1 MAALF
6 AQIRRLHD
14 WQLIALVLV
23 VVGTSAGG
31 IFAYTNSN
39 SSDSETLVE
48 GQQFV
53 EVKKGDLTRQVTS
66 NGSIVF
72 PNRQSLFFGSQGTV
86 EEVSVEVGDQVQ
98 TGQILARL
106 DDDTL
111 AQLQKDLAQ
120 AQVNL
125 QDAADAY
132 ALAQEPQ
139 NDLELAKAR
148 AAIASAEFK
157 LDQSTDALAD
167 IQEPVTLTA
176 LEELQSH
183 KATATSALESTQND
197 LAFQQVNQASKVQ
210 DATDALSNA
219 KADYQVTINKFLG
232 ITLVEA
238 EYGTTPDEF
247 LSSHA
252 INLDFLFA
260 TLQRDD
266 KIHSVLAF
274 TPELVEDPDTDW
286 SEFTVY
292 TWLSLYPGNIYGT
305 CAKLTL
311 GKQDICVRTEID
323 KSWEALDQAA
333 SAWTAADTTAAK
345 TISASLKAVDTA
357 TTVLNTAV
365 EKLQTTLDGVNSLE
379 IVVKQHDMEVAS
391 AQLED
396 ANETLADL
404 IALPDKL
411 TLALKKA
418 ELNAATAKVG
428 TAEQQL
434 ELAVLTAPFDGFISK
449 VGVVEGRTSGA
460 NNLAFEVVDP
470 SIAEVDARLDEIDVL
485 MVRVGADALVTLD
498 GLPGPRFP
506 GVVTNVSPIGT
517 NQQGVVTFP
526 VRIQVQTP
534 GRLRLREQMN
544 ATARI
549 VIEQESDVL
558 LIPSTSIAGT
568 IEQPLVLVSQ
578 GDTVAEREV
587 TLGISDGF
595 WTIALT
601 GLEEGDM
608 VVSTTQGGSANPFS
622 NFASLRRGLGG
633 MSGGSF
639 GSQGRSSRGQGS
651 RGQPSR

>member
-1 MAALF
+1 MGALINWLKTL
-6 AQIRRLHD
+6 QV
-14 WQLIALVLV
+14 WQAITIAV
-23 VVGTSAGG
+23 VVLGATGG
-31 IFAYTNSN
+31 GYAYTQSD
-39 SSDSETLVE
+39 SSDSEPLE
-48 GQQFV
+48 DGQQFV
-53 EVKKGDLTRQVTS
+53 EVRKGDLINQITS
-66 NGSIVF
+66 SGSIVF
-72 PNRQSLFFGSQGTV
+72 PIRESLYFGSQGTV
-86 EEVSVEVGDQVQ
+86 AEVSVEVGDQVQ
-98 TGQILARL
+98 TGKILARL
-106 DDDTL
+106 DDDTV

-125 QDAADAY
+125 QDATNAY

-139 NDLELAKAR
+139 TDLGLAKAR
-148 AAIASAEFK
+148 AAVASAELK

-167 IQEPVTLTA
+167 IQEPATLAA
-176 LEELQSH
+176 LVELQSH
-183 KATATSALESTQND
+183 KTTATSALGSAQND

-210 DATDALSNA
+210 VATDALNNA

-232 ITLVEA
+232 IKLVEA
-238 EYGTTPDEF
+238 EYETTPDEF
-247 LSSHA
+247 LSWHA
-252 INLDFLFA
+252 IDLGFLFA
-260 TLQRDD
+260 PLQRDA
-266 KIHSVLAF
+266 KIHSILAF
-274 TPELVEDPDTDW
+274 TPDLVEDPDTDW

-311 GKQDICVRTEID
+311 VKQDICVRTEID
-323 KSWEALDQAA
+323 KSWEVLDKAA

-345 TISASLKAVDTA
+345 TISTSLKAVDTA

-365 EKLQTTLDGVNSLE
+365 DKLQTTLDGVNSLE
-379 IVVKQHDMEVAS
+379 IVLKQRDMEVAS

-418 ELNAATAKVG
+418 ELNGATAKVG
-428 TAEQQL
+428 TAKQQL
-434 ELAVLTAPFDGFISK
+434 ELAVLKAPFNGFISK

-460 NNLAFEVVDP
+460 NNLAFEVVDS

-485 MVRVGADALVTLD
+485 MVRVGADALITLD
-498 GLPGPRFP
+498 SLPGPQFP

-549 VIEQESDVL
+549 VIEKESDVL

-568 IEQPLVLVSQ
+568 IDQPTVLISQ
-578 GDTVAEREV
+578 GDTVTEREV
-587 TLGISDGF
+587 TLGTSDGF

-601 GLEEGDM
+601 GVEEGDM
-608 VVSTTQGGSANPFS
+608 VVSTTQAGSSDPRAEF
-622 NFASLRRGLGG
+622 RQMMQQMRGLGG
-633 MSGGSF
+633 GNSGGQ
-639 GSQGRSSRGQGS
+639 GSSGRGQGA
-651 RGQPSR
+651 RTR